1 MRLTCWL
8 WTRPRTESTEW
19 DIQASSISRRRIS
32 SSLISLVYSIY
43 LQISI
48 LSFLL
53 FLKFFEFIDL
63 YHFESLYFESLS
75 LSLCSSLRAMDSD
88 GAIINRELL
97 SFDDASGCNQS
108 GIPVWIFFPVC
119 TTLWPAFRAKCA
131 ATTIPP
137 IVILGSRW
145 TNVVHRGGGSTART
159 KIETQDGRL
168 GNSGIDF

>member
-32 SSLISLVYSIY
+32 SSLISILDLLTDFYPFFSSFFKILRIY
-43 LQISI
+43 RSLPLRITLLWIS
-48 LSFLL
+48 L
-53 FLKFFEFIDL
+53 F
-63 YHFESLYFESLS
+63 

>member
-32 SSLISLVYSIY
+32 SSLISILDLLTDFYPFFSSFFKILRIY
-43 LQISI
+43 RSLPLRITLLWIS
-48 LSFLL
+48 L
-53 FLKFFEFIDL
+53 F
-63 YHFESLYFESLS
+63 

-119 TTLWPAFRAKCA
+119 TTLWPAFALPGKVRGHHDSANRD
-131 ATTIPP
+131 
-137 IVILGSRW
+137 SRI
-145 TNVVHRGGGSTART
+145 TVNECCT
-159 KIETQDGRL
+159 
-168 GNSGIDF
+168 

>member
-32 SSLISLVYSIY
+32 SSLISILDLFTDFYPFFSSFFKILRIY
-43 LQISI
+43 RSLPLRIT
-48 LSFLL
+48 LL
-53 FLKFFEFIDL
+53 WI
-63 YHFESLYFESLS
+63 SLS

-137 IVILGSRW
+137 IVILGPRW

>member
-75 LSLCSSLRAMDSD
+75 LSFSLCSSLRAMDSD

-119 TTLWPAFRAKCA
+119 TTLWPAFALPGKVCGHHDSANRD
-131 ATTIPP
+131 
-137 IVILGSRW
+137 SRI
-145 TNVVHRGGGSTART
+145 TVNECCT
-159 KIETQDGRL
+159 
-168 GNSGIDF
+168 